1 MKDLLRKGLDAYEGR
16 QERREDELASVVIR
30 NVDAM
35 SDRATLKRYIYVLS
49 GVNIL
54 FWAAVLIRP
63 FDVAAAFN
71 KVVEVNDRI
80 IVVFLSTVFGIGMWL
95 TYSIFRFIFSDL
107 EERKEGRDVMT
118 SFADQENS
126 ARKVRIWVTAVA
138 CGVLNLLAL
147 AIAEGLLI
155 GG

>member
-63 FDVAAAFN
+63 FDVLKAFEI
-71 KVVEVNDRI
+71 VAEVNDK
-80 IVVFLSTVFGIGMWL
+80 IVVFVFAAVFGIGMWL
-95 TYSIFRFIFSDL
+95 TYSIFRLKIPDL
-107 EERKEGRDVMT
+107 EEIKDGREVMT
-118 SFADQENS
+118 AFADQENS
-126 ARKVRIWVTAVA
+126 TRKVRVWVTAVT
-138 CGVLNLLAL
+138 CGLLNLLAL
-147 AIAEGLLI
+147 AIAEGLLV
-155 GG
+155 GR